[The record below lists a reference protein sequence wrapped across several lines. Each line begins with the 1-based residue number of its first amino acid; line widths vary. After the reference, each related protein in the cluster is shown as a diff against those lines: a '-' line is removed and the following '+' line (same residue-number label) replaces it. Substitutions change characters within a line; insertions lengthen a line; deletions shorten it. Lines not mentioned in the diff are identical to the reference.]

1 MGRTR
6 NLFSITVQVKNSI
19 KRYGYRCYDEK
30 NNRIYHALPTAKS
43 EEDALKIINDRLKK
57 GILIHPPK
65 PVNIIEKAVDDESFK
80 GYTQD
85 FFLFDKCPFVRDRLI
100 RGGHITKGL
109 VQSYRGL
116 LLNYVLPY
124 FSQFM
129 LNEITRRH
137 INNWLL
143 NLPSHGICNA
153 TANKALSVLRIIL
166 DFALFDGI
174 IEKNPAR
181 EVKPLIQRD
190 SSRKAFTKEQVKAL
204 YEYDYKNKTIVR
216 AAIILAASTGLRLG
230 EIRALRWADVR
241 LNKIIVSHSFTATDG
256 LKTTK
261 SGKPREVP
269 ITPEVYEILS
279 SLRKKKDTAYLFSRD
294 GNTPVSSTYL
304 NDHLKQVLQD
314 LGIPADYT
322 FHCFRHF
329 FNTQLIEAQI
339 PGEIIRAVIGHSDIK
354 MTMHYAHVDG
364 ANLQSINNIQSQ
376 II

>member
-6 NLFSITVQVKNSI
+6 KLFSLTVQVKNGI
-19 KRYGYRCYDEK
+19 PRYGYRCYDEK
-30 NNRIYHALPTAKS
+30 NNRIYHALPFAKT
-43 EEDALKIINDRLKK
+43 EEDAKKVIYDRLKK
-57 GILIHPPK
+57 GILVHPPK
-65 PVNIIEKAVDDESFK
+65 PVTIAENAIDDESFK
-80 GYTQD
+80 GYTKD
-85 FFLFDKCPFVRDRLI
+85 FFIFEKCPFVRDRII
-100 RGGHITKGL
+100 RGGHLTKGL

-116 LLNYVLPY
+116 LLNYVSPY

-129 LNEITRRH
+129 LVEITRKH
-137 INNWLL
+137 VNNWLL
-143 NLPSHGICNA
+143 NLPCQGICNA

-166 DFALFDGI
+166 DFAVFDGI
-174 IEKNPAR
+174 LDKNPAR
-181 EVKPLIQRD
+181 EVKPLIQKD
-190 SSRKAFTKEQVKAL
+190 SSRKAFTREQVKAL
-204 YEYDYKNKTIVR
+204 YEYDYKNKIIVR

-230 EIRALRWADVR
+230 EIRALKWEDVR

-261 SGKPREVP
+261 SGKTREVP

-279 SLRKKKDTAYLFSRD
+279 SLRKRKDTDYLFSRD

-314 LGIPADYT
+314 LEIPSDYT

-364 ANLQSINNIQSQ
+364 ANLQSINNIQSR